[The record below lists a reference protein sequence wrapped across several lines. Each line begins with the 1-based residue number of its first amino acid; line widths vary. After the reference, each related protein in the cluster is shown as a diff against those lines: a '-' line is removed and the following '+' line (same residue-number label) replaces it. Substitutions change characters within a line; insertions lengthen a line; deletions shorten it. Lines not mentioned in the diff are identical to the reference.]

1 MKTISIMNFKN
12 VAKVI
17 ADFEKEFLK
26 DWEVINS
33 IDFKDSFTFKDK
45 RSLTWGTETISEIH
59 VTISN
64 DEIFGDRFYKN
75 ISKDYITEWKLI
87 RESIIYREE
96 EEE

>member
-1 MKTISIMNFKN
+1 MNFKN

-26 DWEVINS
+26 DGEVINS

>member
-1 MKTISIMNFKN
+1 MKTISIMNCKN

-26 DWEVINS
+26 DGEVINS

>member
-26 DWEVINS
+26 DGEVINS